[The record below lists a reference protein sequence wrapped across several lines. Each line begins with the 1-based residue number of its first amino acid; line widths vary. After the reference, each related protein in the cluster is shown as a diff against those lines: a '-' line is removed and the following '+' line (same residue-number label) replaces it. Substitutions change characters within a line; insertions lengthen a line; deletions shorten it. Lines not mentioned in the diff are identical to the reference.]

1 MNKRREHL
9 VCTVC
14 NKKETLDTDSS
25 DRFNV
30 CGEYICVA
38 CAGRGRRNLSWV
50 GVSEDRKRRI
60 LEEMKGEEHYEYGP
74 HQHGAWKES
83 NESEK
88 DSI

>member
-1 MNKRREHL
+1 MKKRKEHL
-9 VCTVC
+9 ICTVC
-14 NKKETLDTDSS
+14 KKKEPFTTEPK

-38 CAGRGRRNLSWV
+38 CAGRGRRVLSWM
-50 GVSEDRKRRI
+50 GISEDRKRRI
-60 LEEMKGEEHYEYGP
+60 LEEMKGEEHFEYGP
-74 HQHGAWKES
+74 HQQGAWKES